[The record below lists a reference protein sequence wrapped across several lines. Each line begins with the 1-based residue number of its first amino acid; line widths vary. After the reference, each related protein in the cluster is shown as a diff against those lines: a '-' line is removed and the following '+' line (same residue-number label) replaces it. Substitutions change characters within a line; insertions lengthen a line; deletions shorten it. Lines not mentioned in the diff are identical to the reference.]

1 MSVKV
6 RRICMSQLLS
16 RVEETV
22 AYIYAKTQYKP
33 ETAIVLG
40 SGLGQ
45 LGEKLEQVTVIPYE
59 ELPHWKSST
68 APGHSGR
75 LLFGLLGGKSV
86 VCMQGR
92 LHYYE
97 GYTMEEVTYPVRV
110 MARLGVKNLLLS
122 NAAGGINTEFAP
134 GDLMLITDHINFLG
148 RNPLIGPNEADF
160 GVRFCDMSYAYHPEL
175 RRIALDAAKELGQK
189 LQQGVYVAT
198 TGPSYETPAEI
209 RMFRLWGA
217 SAVGMSTVPEVI
229 VANHCG
235 MRVLG
240 ISCITNMAAGVLDQ
254 PLTEE
259 EVLETGEKSGAAFQA
274 LMTRIVEK
282 L

>member
-1 MSVKV
+1 MSA
-6 RRICMSQLLS
+6 LLQN
-16 RVEETV
+16 VNETV
-22 AYIYAKTQYKP
+22 AYIHAH
-33 ETAIVLG
+33 TAYRPDIAIILG

-45 LGEKLEQVTVIPYE
+45 LGDKLTQADVIPYE
-59 ELPHWKSST
+59 ELPHWKRST

-75 LLFGLLGGKSV
+75 LIFGMLGGKQV

-97 GYTMEEVTYPVRV
+97 GYSMEDTTYPIRV
-110 MARLGVKNLLLS
+110 MAKLGVKQLLLS
-122 NAAGGINTEFAP
+122 NAAGGINTAFQP
-134 GDLMLITDHINFLG
+134 GTLMLITDHINFLG
-148 RNPLIGPNEADF
+148 RNPLMGPNEADF
-160 GVRFCDMSYAYHPEL
+160 GVRFCDMSYAYAPYM
-175 RRIALDAAKELGQK
+175 RDIALAVAEELGQH
-189 LQQGVYVAT
+189 LEQGVYVAT

-209 RMFRLWGA
+209 RMFRIWGA

-235 MRVLG
+235 MDVLG

-254 PLTEE
+254 KLTEE
-259 EVLETGEKSGAAFQA
+259 EVLETGARVGAEFQA

>member
-1 MSVKV
+1 
-6 RRICMSQLLS
+6 MSQLLS

>member
-1 MSVKV
+1 
-6 RRICMSQLLS
+6 MSQLTKQ
-16 RVEETV
+16 VEETV
-22 AYIYAKTQYKP
+22 AYIHMKTDYRPK
-33 ETAIVLG
+33 TAIVLG

-45 LGEKLEQVTVIPYE
+45 LGDALEQVCEIPYE

-68 APGHSGR
+68 APGHAGR
-75 LLFGLLGGKSV
+75 LLFGLLGGVSV

-97 GYTMEEVTYPVRV
+97 GYTMEEITYPVRV
-110 MARLGVKNLLLS
+110 MARLGVENLLLS
-122 NAAGGINTEFAP
+122 NAAGGINLDYHP

-148 RNPLIGPNEADF
+148 KNPLMGPNEADF
-160 GVRFCDMSYAYHPEL
+160 GVRFCDMSYAYHPAL
-175 RRIALDAAKELGQK
+175 RNIALEAAAELGQR

-235 MRVLG
+235 LRVMG

-259 EVLETGEKSGAAFQA
+259 EVLETGAKSGAAFRA

-282 L
+282 I

>member
-1 MSVKV
+1 MSDLMK
-6 RRICMSQLLS
+6 
-16 RVEETV
+16 RVNETV
-22 AYIYAKTQYKP
+22 AYIRSKTDYQP
-33 ETAIVLG
+33 QTALVLG

-45 LGEKLEQVTVIPYE
+45 LGDKLKEVCVIPYE

-75 LLFGLLGGKSV
+75 LLFGLLGGVPV

-97 GYTMEEVTYPVRV
+97 GYSMEDITYPVRV
-110 MARLGVKNLLLS
+110 MAWLGVKNLLLS
-122 NAAGGINTEFAP
+122 NAAGGINTDFAP

-148 RNPLIGPNEADF
+148 RNPLMGANEANF

-175 RRIALDAAKELGQK
+175 RRIALEAAQELGQH
-189 LQQGVYVAT
+189 LQQGVYVAAT
-198 TGPSYETPAEI
+198 CPSYETPAEI
-209 RMFRLWGA
+209 RMFRMWGA

-235 MRVLG
+235 LRVLG

-259 EVLETGEKSGAAFQA
+259 EVLETGAKSGAAFQA

>member
-1 MSVKV
+1 MMS
-6 RRICMSQLLS
+6 MLLN

-22 AYIYAKTQYKP
+22 SYIQNKTGKKP

-45 LGEKLEQVTVIPYE
+45 LADKLEDAVVIPYE

-68 APGHSGR
+68 APGHNGR
-75 LLFGLLGGKSV
+75 LLFGTLGGKEV

-97 GYTMEEVTYPVRV
+97 GYSMEDITYPVRV
-110 MARLGVKNLLLS
+110 MAKLGVKNLLLS
-122 NAAGGINTEFAP
+122 NAAGGINTDFAP
-134 GDLMLITDHINFLG
+134 GQLMLITDHINFLG
-148 RNPLIGPNEADF
+148 RNPLMGPNEADF

-175 RRIALDAAKELGQK
+175 RRLALEAAQELGQN
-189 LQQGVYVAT
+189 LAQGVYVAT

-209 RMFRLWGA
+209 RMFRMWGA

-229 VANHCG
+229 VANHSG
-235 MRVLG
+235 LRVMG

-259 EVLETGEKSGAAFQA
+259 EVLETGAKSGAAFQA

>member
-1 MSVKV
+1 MSTLVNQV
-6 RRICMSQLLS
+6 N
-16 RVEETV
+16 ETV
-22 AYIYAKTQYKP
+22 AYIYNHTAYRP
-33 ETAIVLG
+33 EIAIILG

-45 LGEKLEQVTVIPYE
+45 LGDKLEQADIIPYE
-59 ELPHWKSST
+59 SLPHWKSST

-75 LLFGLLGGKSV
+75 LIFGMLGGKQV

-97 GYTMEEVTYPVRV
+97 GYSMEDTTYPIRV
-110 MARLGVKNLLLS
+110 MAKLGIKNLLLS
-122 NAAGGINTEFAP
+122 NAAGGINTAFTP
-134 GDLMLITDHINFLG
+134 GTLMLITDHINFLG
-148 RNPLIGPNEADF
+148 RNPLMGPNEAEF

-175 RRIALDAAKELGQK
+175 RKIALEAAEELGQH
-189 LQQGVYVAT
+189 LEQGVYVAT

-209 RMFRLWGA
+209 RMFRIWGA

-235 MRVLG
+235 IAVMG

-254 PLTEE
+254 KLTEE
-259 EVLETGEKSGAAFQA
+259 EVLETGARVGAEFQA

>member
-1 MSVKV
+1 MTA
-6 RRICMSQLLS
+6 LLN
-16 RVEETV
+16 RVEEPV
-22 AYIYAKTQYKP
+22 SYIQNKTGKKP

-45 LGEKLEQVTVIPYE
+45 LADKLEDAVVIPYE

-68 APGHSGR
+68 APGHNGR
-75 LLFGLLGGKSV
+75 LLFGTLGGKEV
-86 VCMQGR
+86 ECMQGR

-97 GYTMEEVTYPVRV
+97 GYSMEDITYPVRV
-110 MARLGVKNLLLS
+110 MAKLGVKNLLLS
-122 NAAGGINTEFAP
+122 NAAGGINTDFAP
-134 GDLMLITDHINFLG
+134 GQLMLITDHINFLG
-148 RNPLIGPNEADF
+148 RNPLMGPNEADF

-175 RRIALDAAKELGQK
+175 RRLALEAAEELGQN
-189 LQQGVYVAT
+189 LAQGVYVAT

-209 RMFRLWGA
+209 RMFRMWGA

-229 VANHCG
+229 VANHSG
-235 MRVLG
+235 LRVMG

-259 EVLETGEKSGAAFQA
+259 EVLETGAKSGAAFQA

>member
-1 MSVKV
+1 MMS
-6 RRICMSQLLS
+6 MLLN

-22 AYIYAKTQYKP
+22 AYIQNKTGKKP

-45 LGEKLEQVTVIPYE
+45 LADKLEDAVVIPYE

-68 APGHSGR
+68 APGHNGR
-75 LLFGLLGGKSV
+75 LLLGTLGGKEV

-97 GYTMEEVTYPVRV
+97 GYSMEEITYPVRV
-110 MARLGVKNLLLS
+110 MAKLGVKNLLLS
-122 NAAGGINTEFAP
+122 NAAGGINTDFAP
-134 GDLMLITDHINFLG
+134 GQLMLITDHINFLG
-148 RNPLIGPNEADF
+148 RNPLMGPNEADF

-175 RRIALDAAKELGQK
+175 RRLALEAAEELGQN
-189 LQQGVYVAT
+189 LAQGVYVAT

-209 RMFRLWGA
+209 RMFRMWGA

-229 VANHCG
+229 VANHSG
-235 MRVLG
+235 LRVMG

-259 EVLETGEKSGAAFQA
+259 EVLETGAKSGAAFQA

>member
-1 MSVKV
+1 
-6 RRICMSQLLS
+6 MSQLLS

-75 LLFGLLGGKSV
+75 LLFGLLGGNPV

>member
-1 MSVKV
+1 MMS
-6 RRICMSQLLS
+6 MLS
-16 RVEETV
+16 NCVEETV
-22 AYIYAKTQYKP
+22 SYIQNKTGKKP

-45 LGEKLEQVTVIPYE
+45 LADKLEDAVVIPYE

-68 APGHSGR
+68 APGHNGR
-75 LLFGLLGGKSV
+75 LLFGTLGGKEV

-97 GYTMEEVTYPVRV
+97 GYSMEDITYPVRV
-110 MARLGVKNLLLS
+110 MAKLGVKNLLLS
-122 NAAGGINTEFAP
+122 NAAGGINTDFAP
-134 GDLMLITDHINFLG
+134 GQLMLITDHINFLG
-148 RNPLIGPNEADF
+148 RNPLMGPNEADF

-175 RRIALDAAKELGQK
+175 RRLALEAAEELGQN
-189 LQQGVYVAT
+189 LAQGVYVAT

-209 RMFRLWGA
+209 RMFRMWGA

-229 VANHCG
+229 VANHSG
-235 MRVLG
+235 LRVMG

-259 EVLETGEKSGAAFQA
+259 EVLETGAKSGAAFQA

>member
-1 MSVKV
+1 MMS
-6 RRICMSQLLS
+6 MLLN

-22 AYIYAKTQYKP
+22 SYIQNKTGKKP

-45 LGEKLEQVTVIPYE
+45 LAEKLEGAVAIPYE

-75 LLFGLLGGKSV
+75 LLFGTLGGKEV

-97 GYTMEEVTYPVRV
+97 GYSMEDITYPVRV
-110 MARLGVKNLLLS
+110 MAKLGVKNLLLS
-122 NAAGGINTEFAP
+122 NAAGGINTDFAP
-134 GDLMLITDHINFLG
+134 GQLMLITDHINFLG
-148 RNPLIGPNEADF
+148 RNPLMGPNEADF

-175 RRIALDAAKELGQK
+175 RRLALEAAEELGQN
-189 LQQGVYVAT
+189 LAQGVYVAT

-209 RMFRLWGA
+209 RMFRMWGA

-229 VANHCG
+229 VANHSG
-235 MRVLG
+235 LRVMG

-259 EVLETGEKSGAAFQA
+259 EVLETGAKSGAAFQA

>member
-1 MSVKV
+1 MMS
-6 RRICMSQLLS
+6 MLLN

-22 AYIYAKTQYKP
+22 AYIQNKTGKKP

-45 LGEKLEQVTVIPYE
+45 LADKLEDAVVIPYE

-68 APGHSGR
+68 APGHNGR
-75 LLFGLLGGKSV
+75 LLFGTLGGKEV

-97 GYTMEEVTYPVRV
+97 GYSMEDITYPVRV
-110 MARLGVKNLLLS
+110 MAKLGIKNLLLS
-122 NAAGGINTEFAP
+122 NAAGGINTDFAP
-134 GDLMLITDHINFLG
+134 GQLMLITDHINFLG
-148 RNPLIGPNEADF
+148 RNPLMGPNEADF

-175 RRIALDAAKELGQK
+175 RRLALEAAEELGQN
-189 LQQGVYVAT
+189 LAQGVYVAT

-209 RMFRLWGA
+209 RMFRMWGA

-229 VANHCG
+229 VANHSG
-235 MRVLG
+235 LRVMG

-259 EVLETGEKSGAAFQA
+259 EVLETGAKSGAAFQA

>member
-1 MSVKV
+1 MS
-6 RRICMSQLLS
+6 LLLKQ
-16 RVEETV
+16 VEETV
-22 AYIYAKTQYKP
+22 AYIRTKTDYQP
-33 ETAIVLG
+33 EIAIVLG

-45 LGEKLEQVTVIPYE
+45 LADRMEKVQSISYE

-68 APGHSGR
+68 APGHNGR
-75 LLFGLLGGKSV
+75 LLFGMLAGKSV

-97 GYTMEEVTYPVRV
+97 GYSMEEITYPVRV
-110 MARLGVKNLLLS
+110 MAKLGIKDLLLS
-122 NAAGGINTEFAP
+122 NAAGGINTDFIP
-134 GDLMLITDHINFLG
+134 GQLMLITDHINFLG
-148 RNPLIGPNEADF
+148 RNPLMGTNEADF

-175 RRIALDAAKELGQK
+175 RSIALKAAEELGQH
-189 LQQGVYVAT
+189 LAQGVYVAT

-235 MRVLG
+235 LRVLG
-240 ISCITNMAAGVLDQ
+240 ISCITNMAAGVLNQ

-259 EVLETGEKSGAAFQA
+259 EVLETGTRSGIEFQA
-274 LMTRIVEK
+274 LMMRIVEK